1 MTDTQTIK
9 QLYALALA
17 EGEGVGTA
25 YEYYAKRLVLLPW
38 LAKGKRPASML
49 IAGLPEK
56 YGVSLDFMLLG
67 AELECRITVVDD
79 RSFALAKLDRALEYL
94 NRNHYL
100 TALNLQIFQTGDLS
114 SLAELKANFDLAV
127 SSEVLQ
133 RLTAEKQGSYVSR
146 LQEVS
151 SALALFSPNGDNES
165 HVGISGLNGLKLEEF
180 DNLIRQNIG
189 DETIIG
195 FIDMPPFP
203 PGITRSEA
211 QREEATT
218 GRVEALAMWGLGI
231 YAHMERYLPKSVRRK
246 WAHIVY
252 GLHSSRRR

>member
-1 MTDTQTIK
+1 MSDAQTIK
-9 QLYALALA
+9 QLYTLALA

-38 LAKGKRPASML
+38 LAKGKRPTSIL

-56 YGVSLDFMLLG
+56 YGASLDFMLLG
-67 AELECRITVVDD
+67 AELDCQITVVDD
-79 RSFALAKLDRALEYL
+79 SSFALAKLDRALEIL
-94 NRNHYL
+94 NESNYSP
-100 TALNLQIFQTGDLS
+100 ALNPRIFQTSDLS
-114 SLAELKANFDLAV
+114 NLAELEANFDLAV

-133 RLTAEKQGSYVSR
+133 RLTAGQRESYVSR

-151 SALALFSPNGDNES
+151 SQLALFSPNGDNES
-165 HVGISGLNGLKLEEF
+165 HVGISGLNGLKLEEL
-180 DNLIRQNIG
+180 DNLIRKNSG
-189 DETIIG
+189 DEKIIG

-211 QREEATT
+211 QREEAST
-218 GRVEALAMWGLGI
+218 GKAEALVMWGLGI
-231 YAHMERYLPKSVRRK
+231 YAHMERYLPKSARRK

-252 GLHSSRRR
+252 GLHGLLQR